1 MKGHIVC
8 YHYSETLAR
17 RTALAALLL
26 ILMSTF
32 SPTRTLAMELKIVG
46 DQIILSGP
54 VVGDEP
60 GKVREALA
68 SSPGI
73 DTVILRNSPGGDAP
87 SGYQVGALLRERS
100 LRTAVS
106 GYCYSSCSRMFLGGS
121 TRYFTGDYLP
131 ENNNVGFHGHYDRM
145 GHLDAD
151 RVRQYGLRD
160 WIIKYSDGKA
170 DFSLIERWINI
181 PYSRGMIHF
190 FHPGLVKRTGAS
202 TFMCQVTSLRVRS
215 LPASRLLRQRS
226 ISASSHHWTLCT
238 APIADSPKVA
248 LSIRSCTLPRSS
260 RNSPVAA
267 KRFIAEGRS
276 PVPGDDELGTIQKLN
291 AIQGPPARS
300 APSSTVLKRFAP
312 SRRAPDRFTPF
323 KFVPRR
329 SARRSVIFHLQVEA
343 VIRQHLVNLVGR
355 KHANGCFRRKVGH
368 PGERRSQPIQI
379 RHAAILLRNP
389 QTHDIAGVALAPLR
403 SGPAGD
409 VQRRPI
415 PRRGGNAGH
424 LEMVESAISTRPL
437 EVISN

>member
-8 YHYSETLAR
+8 YRYSETLAR

-46 DQIILSGP
+46 NQIILSGP

-190 FHPGLVKRTGAS
+190 FHPGLVKRIGAS
-202 TFMCQVTSLRVRS
+202 TFMCQGDEPPRSVFACEPIAKTALDLGIITSLDIVH
-215 LPASRLLRQRS
+215 
-226 ISASSHHWTLCT
+226 SA
-238 APIADSPKVA
+238 
-248 LSIRSCTLPRSS
+248 
-260 RNSPVAA
+260 
-267 KRFIAEGRS
+267 
-276 PVPGDDELGTIQKLN
+276 
-291 AIQGPPARS
+291 
-300 APSSTVLKRFAP
+300 
-312 SRRAPDRFTPF
+312 DR
-323 KFVPRR
+323 
-329 SARRSVIFHLQVEA
+329 
-343 VIRQHLVNLVGR
+343 
-355 KHANGCFRRKVGH
+355 
-368 PGERRSQPIQI
+368 
-379 RHAAILLRNP
+379 
-389 QTHDIAGVALAPLR
+389 
-403 SGPAGD
+403 
-409 VQRRPI
+409 
-415 PRRGGNAGH
+415 
-424 LEMVESAISTRPL
+424 
-437 EVISN
+437 